1 MRQKHISKTILTLF
15 FIIIISLAFG
25 ISSVAAADQTKNNE
39 TLTIG
44 VPRDRCPIFYEDS
57 KTGEPTGIGIDLMR
71 AVAENA
77 GYAPVFRFVSENN
90 LKEALDNT
98 DYDVVMPF
106 GSAIG
111 SADGRTTVVSEN
123 LMQTPFTLVTLGR
136 GELPPL
142 NNLRVGMLRSLG
154 GGIDTLHELF
164 PGMEI
169 VAFDTMQDSVKALR
183 AGKLDALLHN
193 SYVWSYV
200 LQKPSYNDLTVQPST
215 VFSMDFRAGT
225 IDTPEGRAII
235 ERLNDGIDSM
245 EDTYRQAVI
254 LDHTSRKLYKY
265 DFDDYIHEY
274 GLTMV
279 LVILL
284 IIALIIIVVQKMRAM
299 RREQEEKM
307 RKLIDHDPLTGVYS
321 LTGFRKKVEELI
333 RSHPDT
339 PYFLSYN
346 NIRDFKFINES
357 LGRDAGDDLLKF
369 WAARSMENL
378 SDDEAMCRITADRFV
393 ILCHIAGEE
402 QMLADE
408 RNIIEPV
415 RNYFINRGKDVPV
428 DICCGLYALT
438 PEDFRSVDVDKM
450 IDLAHDAE
458 KRIRKERSVSLAY
471 YNPEQWEKGRRAVEI
486 ANNLHKAIENG
497 DIHVWYQPQ
506 INYDTGEIKGAEA
519 LCRWYHSKLGFLSPV
534 EFIPTLEESGLIYDL
549 DCFVWDRVCQDLKR
563 WNGQGHHRA
572 VSVNVSRE
580 DLHADEDIAG
590 HFSDLIT
597 KYGLTSDQ
605 LRIEITESA
614 YVDNP
619 EVIISSTEKLR
630 KAGFQV
636 EMDDFGSGY
645 SSLHMLK
652 DVPVDRI
659 KLDLHFLSGSGS
671 PEKGRT
677 IISCMIYMVHSL
689 GMELIAEGVETIDQ
703 AKFLQSQGCP
713 EMQGFYFYKPMPAT
727 EYEDLINEQTMKAK
741 TSL

>member
-1 MRQKHISKTILTLF
+1 LRQRLISKTVLTLL
-15 FIIIISLAFG
+15 IIILSFSFVISPVIATDG
-25 ISSVAAADQTKNNE
+25 VKGDE
-39 TLTIG
+39 VLTVG
-44 VPRDRCPIFYEDS
+44 VPRDRCPIFYDDPE
-57 KTGEPTGIGIDLMR
+57 TGEPIGIGIDLMR
-71 AVAENA
+71 YAAEEA
-77 GYAPVFRFVSENN
+77 GYVPIFRFISEKN

-98 DYDVVMPF
+98 EYDVIMPF
-106 GSAIG
+106 GSAIQ
-111 SADGRTTVVSEN
+111 SAEGNTSVVSEN
-123 LMQTPFTLVTLGR
+123 LMQTPFTLVTLGN
-136 GELPPL
+136 GVLPPL
-142 NNLRVGMLRSLG
+142 NDLRVGMLRSLG
-154 GGIDTLHELF
+154 GGIETLHELF
-164 PGMEI
+164 PDMEI
-169 VAFDTMQDSVKALR
+169 ETYDTMQESVKALR

-200 LQKPSYNDLTVQPST
+200 LQKPSYSDLTVQPST
-215 VFSMDFRAGT
+215 MFSMDFRAGT
-225 IDTPEGRAII
+225 IDTPEGRALI
-235 ERLNDGIDSM
+235 ERLNGGIDSIG
-245 EDTYRQAVI
+245 DTYRQAVI

-265 DFDDYIHEY
+265 DFEDYIHEY
-274 GLTMV
+274 GLVIV
-279 LVILL
+279 LVLLL
-284 IIALIIIVVQKMRAM
+284 IVALIIIAVQKIRAV

-307 RKLIDHDPLTGVYS
+307 RELIDHDPLTGLYS
-321 LTGFRKKVEELI
+321 LTGFRKKVEELL
-333 RSHPDT
+333 RAHPDT

-357 LGRDAGDDLLKF
+357 LGRDAGDELLKF

-378 SDDEAMCRITADRFV
+378 SDDEAMCRINSDRFV

-408 RNIIEPV
+408 KNIIEPV
-415 RNYFINRGKDVPV
+415 RNYFINRGKDIPV

-471 YNPEQWEKGRRAVEI
+471 YNPEQWEKGRQAVEI

-506 INYDTGEIKGAEA
+506 VNYDTGEISGAEA
-519 LCRWYHSKLGFLSPV
+519 LCRWYHSKLGFLSPQ

-549 DCFVWDRVCQDLKR
+549 DCFVWDKVCQDLKR
-563 WNGQGHHRA
+563 WNELGHNWS

-580 DLHADEDIAG
+580 DLLADEDIAG
-590 HFSDLIT
+590 HFNRLIE
-597 KYGLTSDQ
+597 KYGLTPDQ

-614 YVDNP
+614 YVDDP

-630 KAGFQV
+630 KAGFKV

-659 KLDLHFLSGSGS
+659 KMDLNFLSGTGS

-689 GMELIAEGVETIDQ
+689 GMELIAEGVETINQ

-713 EMQGFYFYKPMPAT
+713 EMQGFYFYKPMPVT
-727 EYEDLINEQTMKAK
+727 EYEDLIKGQTEQ
-741 TSL
+741 L